1 MKAPSSMRY
10 DAAVVGGGHN
20 GLVCAAYLADAGLRV
35 VVLERHSRVG
45 GAAVTEEFHPGFR
58 NSMASYTVSLLQRR
72 VIDDLA
78 LKSHGLDIVPRP
90 LANFVP
96 ALDGRGLA
104 MHRDTA
110 RMQAAIAEHSPRDA
124 ERWAGFGTDLSRV
137 TKLFRTLMLEA
148 PVDPTAGPRE
158 WLRAAAR
165 VPRLRALGRKGF
177 ATLWDL
183 LAGSAGDWLDRR
195 FELDALKGGLG
206 FDAIV
211 GHFASPYHPGSGY
224 LLLHHSLGEVNG
236 LEGAWGHARGGMGAI
251 SSALAAA
258 AAARGVEIRC
268 DTEVSRIHSTAGGLE
283 LETPA
288 GTVHARTVAAS
299 IHPRLLFE
307 RLLSSYP
314 FPDEFRERIR
324 RWRSES
330 ASFRANVAL
339 SELPDFTCRPGR
351 ALAEHHTAGILITP
365 GLGYLDAAYV
375 DARRDGISAEPVV
388 EMLIPSTIDSSLAPP
403 GCHVASLFC
412 QHFRRHLPGGA
423 SWADA
428 KQAAL
433 DRVIDTVDRYAP
445 NFRRSIIAAQA
456 YTPEELETRFGLIG
470 GDIFHGALTLDQLY
484 WARPAW
490 GASQYRT
497 PVPGV
502 YLCGSGAHPGGGVSG
517 APGHNAARAILR
529 DLRARRQGRSEG
541 R

>member
-1 MKAPSSMRY
+1 MKTPQRTRY
-10 DAAVVGGGHN
+10 DAAIVGGGHN
-20 GLVCAAYLADAGLRV
+20 GLVCAAYLARAGLRV
-35 VVLERHSRVG
+35 VVLERHAQVG

-58 NSMASYTVSLLQRR
+58 NSMASYTVSLLEQR
-72 VIDDLA
+72 VIDDLE
-78 LKSHGLDIVPRP
+78 LEKHGLELLPRP

-96 ALDGRGLA
+96 ALNGPGLA
-104 MHRDTA
+104 MHRDIA
-110 RMQAAIAEHSPRDA
+110 RMQASIAEHSTRDA
-124 ERWAGFGTDLSRV
+124 ERWPRFVDELGRV
-137 TKLFRTLMLEA
+137 TKLARSLMLEA

-165 VPRLRALGRKGF
+165 VPRLAALGRKGF

-183 LAGSAGDWLDRR
+183 LAGSAGDWLDRH

-224 LLLHHSLGEVNG
+224 LLLHHSLGAIKR
-236 LEGAWGHARGGMGAI
+236 LEGAWGRARGGMGAI
-251 SSALAAA
+251 SNALAAA
-258 AAARGVEIRC
+258 AKARGVEIRC
-268 DTEVSRIHSTAGGLE
+268 DSEVSRIHAAADGLE
-283 LETPA
+283 VETST
-288 GTVHARTVAAS
+288 GTVHARAVAAS
-299 IHPRLLFE
+299 IHPQLLFE

-314 FPDEFRERIR
+314 LPEAFRERIR

-339 SELPDFTCRPGR
+339 AELPDCACRPGR
-351 ALAEHHTAGILITP
+351 TVAEHHTAGILITP
-365 GLGYLDAAYV
+365 SLGYLDAAYV
-375 DARRDGISAEPVV
+375 DALRDGVSAEPVV
-388 EMLIPSTIDSSLAPP
+388 EILIPSTIDSSLAPK
-403 GCHVASLFC
+403 GMHVASLFC
-412 QHFRRHLPGGA
+412 QHFRRHLPNGA

-433 DRVIDTVDRYAP
+433 DRIIDTVDRYAP

-456 YTPEELETRFGLIG
+456 YTPEELESRFGLVG
-470 GDIFHGALTLDQLY
+470 GDIFHGALALDQLY

-490 GASQYRT
+490 GSSQYRT

-529 DLRARRQGRSEG
+529 DLRVRRK
-541 R
+541 